1 MAPLRRFLARV
12 LNVLRPDSAEPELSR
27 EVASH
32 IKLLQDEF
40 ERKGLPPAAALMA
53 ARRSFGSV
61 EHAKDLHRDARSFAW
76 VHDLSRDVRHAAR
89 SLRRSPVFAVVAIVT
104 LALGIGANAAMFS
117 VLNTYMLRPL
127 PYPEPDRLM
136 RVFRTSIH
144 SQSWPHSFPNYLDHR
159 SRNTVFEHLALY
171 TGLRQSL
178 TTDGQP
184 AEGVQGLQ
192 VTSDFF
198 PTLGVP
204 PQLGRWFTKLEDEPS
219 ANNVVI
225 LTDAFWK
232 RRFGGDPAIL
242 GKTLRLEAQN
252 VVVVGVMPAGFEH
265 QLLWGPIDLWRPF
278 MVPAQQRQNR
288 NSNSYS
294 EVGRLK
300 PGITRT
306 QAEQSMIQLAANL
319 SKETKLNQDESL
331 RLEPLR
337 RSQVDDVGRSAMW
350 LAFGLSGF
358 VLLIACA
365 NLANMQLVRTTA
377 HLREH
382 TIRAALG
389 AGRFRLLRQSLTES
403 SLVAL
408 AGGVASFLV
417 ARLVVEL
424 VNRRLFI
431 DLPLARV
438 ALDGRV
444 FAFTL
449 ICALSTGLLF
459 GAVPAVLASRADVNH
474 ALSDRPR
481 GSTSS
486 SHSRFQHALIV
497 SEVAFALVLLTGA
510 GLFLRGLQRF
520 GERDPGWRVD
530 GLVTAQLGLRGP
542 NYAKPEQRLAFFKTF
557 DQRLRQ
563 LPGVVDVAF
572 SSSQPVGGFNSS
584 GPLVAEGQPEPQQGH
599 YREVFTEAV
608 SPRYF
613 QTLGV
618 RLVAGRLFTEDD
630 TFDKP
635 RVVILSE
642 RTAAQ
647 YWPNESAIG
656 RRLKFP
662 GPTSDTNQWMQV
674 VGVVNDVG
682 FPGTLAEPYTRLEAF
697 MPIAQQFII
706 GVNITMRTTQSP
718 ESLTQPLRRV
728 AAELIPVSPVN
739 RIRTARALVEQNL
752 GSIQL
757 FASILGGFAL
767 LGLGLAAIG
776 IYGVTSYSVTQRTGE
791 LGIRMALGAQATDVL
806 RLVLQRGG
814 ALVLVGVALGT
825 LGTYGVAQVLMSMIP
840 TLPAREPVTP
850 IVLGSALTLVALLAC
865 YLPARRASKLEPD
878 VALRHE

>member
-1 MAPLRRFLARV
+1 MPWKDDGTERDFNEELAFH
-12 LNVLRPDSAEPELSR
+12 LDMETQANVGRGMSPPD
-27 EVASH
+27 
-32 IKLLQDEF
+32 
-40 ERKGLPPAAALMA
+40 
-53 ARRSFGSV
+53 ARRQARQDAGGLEQAK
-61 EHAKDLHRDARSFAW
+61 EHHRDARRGRWARDFSQ
-76 VHDLSRDVRHAAR
+76 DVRHAWR
-89 SLRRSPVFAVVAIVT
+89 SLRRAPSFTMVAVGT
-104 LALGIGANAAMFS
+104 LALGIGANVAMFS

-127 PYPEPDRLM
+127 PYPESNRLM

-159 SRNTVFEHLALY
+159 ARNTVFEHLALY

-184 AEGVQGLQ
+184 AEGLQGLQ

-198 PTLGVP
+198 PALGVP
-204 PQLGRWFTKLEDEPS
+204 PAMGRWFTKAEDELS
-219 ANNVVI
+219 ASNVVI
-225 LTDAFWK
+225 LSDGFWR
-232 RRFGGDPAIL
+232 RRFGGDHAIL
-242 GKTLRLEAQN
+242 GKTLRIEGQS
-252 VVVVGVMPAGFEH
+252 VTVVGVMPPGFEH

-278 MVPAQQRQNR
+278 TIPVQARQNR

-300 PGITRT
+300 MGVARE
-306 QAEQSMIQLAANL
+306 QAEQSMMQLAANL

-331 RLEPLR
+331 RLEPLQ
-337 RSQVDDVGRSAMW
+337 RSQVDDVSRSAMW

-365 NLANMQLVRTTA
+365 NLANLQLVRTAA

-403 SLVAL
+403 GLVAL
-408 AGGVASFLV
+408 VGGVASFLV
-417 ARLVVEL
+417 ARVVLEL

-438 ALDGRV
+438 ALDVRV

-449 ICALSTGLLF
+449 LCAVLTGLLF
-459 GAVPAVLASRADVNH
+459 GAVPALLASRADVNH

-497 SEVAFALVLLTGA
+497 SEVAFALVLLTGS

-520 GERDPGWRVD
+520 GQRDPGWRVD

-542 NYAKPEQRLAFFKTF
+542 NYAKPEQRLAFFTAL
-557 DQRLRQ
+557 DERLRA

-572 SSSQPVGGFNSS
+572 SSSQPIGGFNSS

-599 YREVFTEAV
+599 YREVFIENV

-613 QTLGV
+613 QTLGI
-618 RLVAGRLFTEDD
+618 RLITGRLFTADD
-630 TFDKP
+630 TVDKP
-635 RVVILSE
+635 RVMIVSE

-656 RRLKFP
+656 KRLKFP
-662 GPTSDTNQWMQV
+662 GPVSNTNQWLQV
-674 VGVVNDVG
+674 VGVVSDVG
-682 FPGTLAEPYTRLEAF
+682 FPGNLAEPYTRLESF
-697 MPIAQQFII
+697 TPIAQGFIL
-706 GVNITMRTTQSP
+706 GVNITMRTTLSP
-718 ESLTQPLRRV
+718 ESMTQPLRRV
-728 AAELIPVSPVN
+728 AAELIPISPVN
-739 RIRTARALVEQNL
+739 RIRTARALVDQNL
-752 GSIQL
+752 GSTEL
-757 FASILGGFAL
+757 FASLLGGFAL
-767 LGLGLAAIG
+767 LGVGLAAIG
-776 IYGVTSYSVTQRTGE
+776 IYGVTSYSVTRRTGE
-791 LGIRMALGAQATDVL
+791 LGIRMALGAQAGDVL
-806 RLVLQRGG
+806 RLVLQRGS
-814 ALVLVGVALGT
+814 AFILLGVALGAA
-825 LGTYGVAQVLMSMIP
+825 GACGVAQVLMSMIP
-840 TLPAREPVTP
+840 TLPAREPMTP
-850 IVLGSALTLVALLAC
+850 IALGLALTAVALIAC
-865 YLPARRASKLEPD
+865 YLPARRASKLEPA
-878 VALRHE
+878 VALRHD

>member
-12 LNVLRPDSAEPELSR
+12 FNVLRPARAEPELSR
-27 EVASH
+27 EVEAH
-32 IKLLQDEF
+32 MTLLQDEF
-40 ERKGLPPAAALMA
+40 ERKGLPPAAARVA

-61 EHAKDLHRDARSFAW
+61 EHAKDLHRDARSFVW
-76 VHDLSRDVRHAAR
+76 LVDVCRDVRHAAR
-89 SLRRSPVFAVVAIVT
+89 SLRRAPLFTAVAIVT

-127 PYPEPDRLM
+127 PYPEPDRLV

-159 SRNTVFEHLALY
+159 SRSTVFEHLALY

-178 TTDGQP
+178 TTDGEP
-184 AEGVQGLQ
+184 AEGLQGFQ
-192 VTSDFF
+192 VSSDFF
-198 PTLGVP
+198 PALGVP
-204 PQLGRWFTKLEDEPS
+204 PALGRWFTRAEDEPS

-225 LTDAFWK
+225 LTDAFWR
-232 RRFGGDPAIL
+232 RRFGADPAIL
-242 GKTLRLEAQN
+242 GKTLRLEGQN
-252 VVVVGVMPAGFEH
+252 VAVVGVMPAGFEH

-278 MVPAQQRQNR
+278 IIPVPQRQNR
-288 NSNSYS
+288 NSNSFQ
-294 EVGRLK
+294 ELGRLK
-300 PGITRT
+300 AGVTRA
-306 QAEQSMIQLAANL
+306 QAEQAMIQLAANL
-319 SKETKLNQDESL
+319 SQETKSNQDESL
-331 RLEPLR
+331 RLEPLQ

-365 NLANMQLVRTTA
+365 NLANLQLVRTAA
-377 HLREH
+377 HVREH
-382 TIRAALG
+382 SIRAALG

-403 SLVAL
+403 GLVAL
-408 AGGVASFLV
+408 AGGVASV
-417 ARLVVEL
+417 IIARIVVEL
-424 VNRRLFI
+424 MNRRLFT

-438 ALDGRV
+438 TLDVRV

-449 ICALSTGLLF
+449 MCAVLTGLLF
-459 GAVPAVLASRADVNH
+459 GAVPALLASRADVNH

-481 GSTSS
+481 SSTSS

-520 GERDPGWRVD
+520 GQRDPGWRVD
-530 GLVTAQLGLRGP
+530 GLVTAQFGLRGP
-542 NYAKPEQRLAFFKTF
+542 DYATPQQRGAFFNAF
-557 DQRLRQ
+557 DERLRQ

-572 SSSQPVGGFNSS
+572 SSSQPIGGFNSS

-599 YREVFTEAV
+599 YREVFTEIV

-613 QTLGV
+613 QTLGI
-618 RLVAGRLFTEDD
+618 RLLAGRLFTADD
-630 TFDKP
+630 TSDKP
-635 RVVILSE
+635 RVIIVSE
-642 RTAAQ
+642 RTASQ

-656 RRLKFP
+656 KRLKFP
-662 GPTSDTNQWMQV
+662 GPTSDTNRWMQV

-682 FPGTLAEPYTRLEAF
+682 FPGSLAEPYTRLETF
-697 MPIAQQFII
+697 MPIAQGLIL
-706 GVNITMRTTQSP
+706 GVNITMRTTLAP
-718 ESLTQPLRRV
+718 ESLTQPLRRA
-728 AAELIPVSPVN
+728 AAELIPASPVN
-739 RIRTARALVEQNL
+739 RIRTARALVDQNL
-752 GSIQL
+752 GNTQL
-757 FASILGGFAL
+757 FASLLGGFAL

-791 LGIRMALGAQATDVL
+791 LGIRMALGAQAKDVL

-814 ALVLVGVALGT
+814 ALILLGVILGA
-825 LGTYGVAQVLMSMIP
+825 LGTYGVAYVLMSMIP
-840 TLPAREPVTP
+840 TLPAREPATP
-850 IVLGSALTLVALLAC
+850 IVLGLALTVVALIAC
-865 YLPARRASKLEPD
+865 YLPARRASKMDPA

>member
-1 MAPLRRFLARV
+1 MAPLKRFLARV
-12 LNVLRPDSAEPELSR
+12 FNVFRPGRAEPELSR
-27 EVASH
+27 EVEAH
-32 IKLLQDEF
+32 MTLLQEEF
-40 ERKGLPPAAALMA
+40 ERKGLPPAAARTA

-61 EHAKDLHRDARSFAW
+61 EHAKDLHRDARSFVW
-76 VHDLSRDVRHAAR
+76 LLDLSRDVRHAAR
-89 SLRRSPVFAVVAIVT
+89 SLRRSPVYAVVAIVT
-104 LALGIGANAAMFS
+104 LALGIGANVAMFS

-127 PYPEPDRLM
+127 PYPESNRLM

-184 AEGVQGLQ
+184 AEGLQGLQ

-198 PTLGVP
+198 PALGVP
-204 PQLGRWFTKLEDEPS
+204 PAMGRWFTKAEDEPA

-225 LTDAFWK
+225 LSDGFWR
-232 RRFGGDPAIL
+232 RRFGADRAVL
-242 GKTLRLEAQN
+242 GKTLRLEGQS
-252 VVVVGVMPAGFEH
+252 VTVVGVMPPGFEH

-278 MVPAQQRQNR
+278 TIPVQARQNR
-288 NSNSYS
+288 NSNSYQ

-300 PGITRT
+300 TGVTRE
-306 QAEQSMIQLAANL
+306 QAEQSMMQLAANL

-331 RLEPLR
+331 RLEPLQ

-365 NLANMQLVRTTA
+365 NLANLQLVRTAA
-377 HLREH
+377 HVREH

-403 SLVAL
+403 SVVAL
-408 AGGVASFLV
+408 AGGIASFLV
-417 ARLVVEL
+417 ARVVVEL
-424 VNRRLFI
+424 VNRRLFV

-438 ALDGRV
+438 TLDVRV

-449 ICALSTGLLF
+449 LCAVLTGLLF
-459 GAVPAVLASRADVNH
+459 GAVPALLASRADVNH

-497 SEVAFALVLLTGA
+497 SEVAFALVLLTGS

-520 GERDPGWRVD
+520 GQRDPGWRVD

-542 NYAKPEQRLAFFKTF
+542 NYAKPEQRLAFFKAL
-557 DQRLRQ
+557 DERLRA

-572 SSSQPVGGFNSS
+572 SSSQPIGGFNSS

-599 YREVFTEAV
+599 YREVFMENV

-613 QTLGV
+613 QTLGI
-618 RLVAGRLFTEDD
+618 RLTAGRLFTADD
-630 TFDKP
+630 TGDKP
-635 RVVILSE
+635 RVIVLSE

-656 RRLKFP
+656 KRLKFP
-662 GPTSDTNQWMQV
+662 GPPSETNRWMEV

-682 FPGTLAEPYTRLEAF
+682 FPGSLAEPYTRLESF
-697 MPIAQQFII
+697 TPIAQGFIL
-706 GVNITMRTTQSP
+706 GVNITMRTTLSP
-718 ESLTQPLRRV
+718 ESMTQPLRRV
-728 AAELIPVSPVN
+728 AAELIPASPVN
-739 RIRTARALVEQNL
+739 RIRTARALVDQNL
-752 GSIQL
+752 GSTEL
-757 FASILGGFAL
+757 FASLLGGFAV

-776 IYGVTSYSVTQRTGE
+776 IYGVTSYSVTRRTGE
-791 LGIRMALGAQATDVL
+791 LGIRMALGAQAIDVL
-806 RLVLQRGG
+806 RLVLQRGTG
-814 ALVLVGVALGT
+814 FILLGVALGA
-825 LGTYGVAQVLMSMIP
+825 LGAYGVAQVLMSMIP
-840 TLPAREPVTP
+840 TLPAREPMTP
-850 IVLGSALTLVALLAC
+850 IALGLALTVVALIAC
-865 YLPARRASKLEPD
+865 YLPARRASKMEPA